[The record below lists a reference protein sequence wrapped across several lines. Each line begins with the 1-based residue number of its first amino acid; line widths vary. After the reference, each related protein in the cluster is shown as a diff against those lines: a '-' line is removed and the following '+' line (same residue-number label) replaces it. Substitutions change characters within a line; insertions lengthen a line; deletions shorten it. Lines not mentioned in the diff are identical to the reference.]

1 MISLFSHFNF
11 NNILKRPEDFLFV
24 NIFNISKALIGIQE
38 VFQEQ
43 KSKKP
48 FSKS

>member
-24 NIFNISKALIGIQE
+24 NIFNISKALIGIK
-38 VFQEQ
+38 VFEQ